1 MASIIM
7 KNWKISKYSKIE
19 NYLINYDKLN
29 NEMPCSY
36 SEKCGNN
43 VFIDLVMYVIR

>member
-1 MASIIM
+1 M

-29 NEMPCSY
+29 NEMPRSY